1 MNNKQTSTQLERD
14 KLWKEFTGLYCR
26 LNKSNGRMGMTS
38 KPVSKVEHD
47 VSLIRQ
53 ALTGRRL

>member
-1 MNNKQTSTQLERD
+1 MINKNKNTD
-14 KLWKEFTGLYCR
+14 KPWKEFTGLYCR